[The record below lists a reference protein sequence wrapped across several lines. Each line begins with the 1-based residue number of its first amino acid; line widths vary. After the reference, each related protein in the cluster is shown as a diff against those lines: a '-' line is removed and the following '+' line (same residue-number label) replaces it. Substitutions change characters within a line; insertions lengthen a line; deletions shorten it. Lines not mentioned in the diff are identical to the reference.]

1 MPMMSRR
8 RLLSL
13 STIGAGSLLAGCTIT
28 RGTGTTTATIN
39 TAKLTT
45 DGQAILSA
53 LSAILSAPSVIVA
66 LGVNYVTARA
76 ALVAAQAIMA
86 EIQTLT
92 GGSVTVTVDTARV
105 QSLVTSLLSDA
116 QTVLNLVLGIDHT
129 LAGEV
134 ATRIGDYVAAALAL
148 IPVVQVTADLVGA
161 APPAGMSEVQAL
173 AIAHAAAATL
183 PAPLPSE
190 TLR

>member
-13 STIGAGSLLAGCTIT
+13 STIGAGGLLAGCTIT
-28 RGTGTTTATIN
+28 HGTGTTTVTIN
-39 TAKLTT
+39 TAKLVT

-66 LGVNYVTARA
+66 LGVNYVAAQA

-86 EIQTLT
+86 EIQALT
-92 GGSVTVTVDTARV
+92 GGSVTVTVDVTRAAVRW
-105 QSLVTSLLSDA
+105 VTSLLSDA

-129 LAGEV
+129 LVGEA
-134 ATRIGDYVAAALAL
+134 ATRIGR
-148 IPVVQVTADLVGA
+148 
-161 APPAGMSEVQAL
+161 
-173 AIAHAAAATL
+173 
-183 PAPLPSE
+183 
-190 TLR
+190 LRGRRRWR